1 MAENEKP
8 KEPLMSFVL
17 KILMVALVIIV
28 GAIILFGF
36 IFQTFDPIQFIINSL
51 GIIIMLGLL
60 ALAVKGIISFI
71 KPKPFSPTESFRDSL
86 IRICI
91 KAKPFNVK
99 DLYLRGEDM
108 RTQARWGKI
117 VGLGYLPYLTS
128 RDLRDNNGK
137 PVYERNADNS
147 IIYEKEWSQR
157 HNQFIE
163 TPKVKKEIIT
173 EKDGDVL
180 IITERNGFP
189 INLFFRG
196 YDIIRAHKRYVSD
209 LIGDIFIKDVNLTPY
224 GEYLYPSKQWQN
236 DVLKI
241 MKENEA
247 QAIITTHRNNL
258 DLVSTTTQMAL
269 GGDPTYIKI
278 MTMQSERLTSGLNGG
293 Q

>member
-1 MAENEKP
+1 MPENEKP
-8 KEPLMSFVL
+8 KEPLASFIL
-17 KILMVALVIIV
+17 KILMVALVIVV

-36 IFQTFDPIQFIINSL
+36 VFQTFDPIQFIINIL
-51 GIIIMLGLL
+51 GILLMLGLL

-86 IRICI
+86 IRICT
-91 KAKPFNVK
+91 KAKPFNIK

-108 RTQARWGKI
+108 RTYARWGKI
-117 VGLGYLPYLTS
+117 VGLGFLPYLTS
-128 RDLRDNNGK
+128 RDLRDTNGK

-180 IITERNGFP
+180 IITEKNNFP
-189 INLFFRG
+189 ANLFFRG
-196 YDIIRAHKRYVSD
+196 YDIVRAHKRYVSD
-209 LIGDIFIKDVNLTPY
+209 LVGDIFIKDVNLTPY